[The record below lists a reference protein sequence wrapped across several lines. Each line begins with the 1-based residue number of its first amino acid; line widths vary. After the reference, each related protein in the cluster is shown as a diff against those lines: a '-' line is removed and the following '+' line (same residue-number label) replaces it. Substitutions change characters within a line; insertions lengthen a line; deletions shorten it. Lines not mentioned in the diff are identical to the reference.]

1 MIFAST
7 PLLLA
12 IACLLLVLMVG
23 TLVRIASLRGVS
35 DEKSISNRN
44 SLKSWWGLAAA
55 LALAVILDR
64 AGVAILLAIAGILSL
79 REYLRLVGTK
89 QVGVPTTAVVYSI
102 VPVYYLL
109 AWYGH
114 VDGLRQWAPIVMVL
128 VFGGLRASL
137 GQTNDYIRTTA
148 GTTWGLLLFVYCLS
162 HALFLF
168 DLPMHQKPWV
178 GEAGWFLY
186 LVLLTEIND
195 ISQAL
200 VGRRFGRTKLTPRI
214 SPNKSLEGLLG
225 GLAVTILLAILIAP
239 WLTTFMQDRSWRIG
253 GLFAML
259 SGILIALFGF
269 LGDINKSGIKRD
281 VGVKDSGTFL
291 PGQGG
296 MMDRI
301 DSLTFSAPVFYYF
314 VRFILVRS

>member
-1 MIFAST
+1 MFFVST

-12 IACLLLVLMVG
+12 IACLFSALTIG
-23 TLVRIASLRGVS
+23 TLIRIACLRGSS
-35 DEKSISNRN
+35 DDKSISNRN
-44 SLKSWWGLAAA
+44 SLKSWWGLAVA

-64 AGVAILLAIAGILSL
+64 TGVAILLTMAGILSL

-89 QVGVPTTAVVYSI
+89 QVGVPTTALVYSV

-109 AWYGH
+109 ALYGYS
-114 VDGLRQWAPIVMVL
+114 DGLRTLAPIFMVL
-128 VFGGLRASL
+128 VFGALRASI
-137 GQTNDYIRTTA
+137 GQITEYIRTTA
-148 GTTWGLLLFVYCLS
+148 GMTWGLLLFVYCLS

-168 DLPMHQKPWV
+168 ELPMHEKPWV
-178 GEAGWFLY
+178 GQAGWFLY
-186 LVLLTEIND
+186 LVLLTEVND

-225 GLAVTILLAILIAP
+225 GFTVTILLAILMAP
-239 WLTTFMQDRSWRIG
+239 WLTTFMQDRSWKVG

-259 SGILIALFGF
+259 SGMLIALFGF

-281 VGVKDSGTFL
+281 VGVKDSGTLL

-314 VRFILVRS
+314 VAFILVRS

>member
-12 IACLLLVLMVG
+12 IACLFLALTIG
-23 TLVRIASLRGVS
+23 TLIRIASLRGSS
-35 DEKSISNRN
+35 DDKSISNRN
-44 SLKSWWGLAAA
+44 SLKSWWGLAVV

-64 AGVAILLAIAGILSL
+64 AGVAILLTMAGILSL

-89 QVGVPTTAVVYSI
+89 QVGMPTTALVYSV
-102 VPVYYLL
+102 VPTYYLL

-114 VDGLRQWAPIVMVL
+114 VDRLRTLAPIFMVL
-128 VFGGLRASL
+128 VFGALRASL
-137 GQTNDYIRTTA
+137 GQTTDYIRTTA
-148 GTTWGLLLFVYCLS
+148 GMTWGLLLFVYCLS

-168 DLPMHQKPWV
+168 EFPMHDKPWV

-186 LVLLTEIND
+186 LVLLTEVND

-200 VGRRFGRTKLTPRI
+200 VGRRFGKTQLTPRI

-225 GLAVTILLAILIAP
+225 GLTVTILLAILMAP
-239 WLTTFMQDRSWRIG
+239 WLTTFMQGRSWRIG
-253 GLFAML
+253 GLVAML

-281 VGVKDSGTFL
+281 VGVKDSGTLL

-314 VRFILVRS
+314 VTFILVRS